1 MKINIIFHLK
11 NLYIFFAFLSLI
23 IFFFSTAKVQA
34 KSFKIN
40 NIEISRPFEMDFSK
54 NEVIDE
60 GFQKAFNELTSLIIK
75 SSDKKKIQKIELNEI
90 KGMVESFTIKEEK
103 FVDQIYYL
111 NLGVSF
117 NKRKVYK
124 FLEFKNI
131 FPSVPKKKKFL
142 FIPIIIDEK
151 NKDLLLYSKNSF
163 FSEWNNYNKSYDLI
177 EYILPTEDLEDLN
190 LIKEKYEFIEKY
202 DFREITDKYNLEDS
216 IVSLIFIN
224 QNEARVLSRIT
235 MKNNTTLKNQSF
247 FDIDF
252 ENIEK
257 IGEMIETLK
266 IIYEDHWKN
275 YNLIN
280 TSVKYP
286 LMVKV
291 GSSNNTKI
299 SEFEKLL
306 KKTDLVYNF
315 YISKFDKDFV
325 YFQIVFNG
333 TPDVF
338 LKTMVENNYDFN
350 TQNKIWSLK

>member
-1 MKINIIFHLK
+1 M
-11 NLYIFFAFLSLI
+11 
-23 IFFFSTAKVQA
+23 
-34 KSFKIN
+34 
-40 NIEISRPFEMDFSK
+40 
-54 NEVIDE
+54 
-60 GFQKAFNELTSLIIK
+60 
-75 SSDKKKIQKIELNEI
+75 
-90 KGMVESFTIKEEK
+90 
-103 FVDQIYYL
+103 
-111 NLGVSF
+111 
-117 NKRKVYK
+117 
-124 FLEFKNI
+124 EFKNI
-131 FPSVPKKKKFL
+131 FPSVPKKKFL

-151 NKDLLLYSKNSF
+151 NKDLILYSKNSF

-247 FDIDF
+247 DIDF

-257 IGEMIETLK
+257 IREMIETLK

-291 GSSNNTKI
+291 GI
-299 SEFEKLL
+299 
-306 KKTDLVYNF
+306 
-315 YISKFDKDFV
+315 
-325 YFQIVFNG
+325 
-333 TPDVF
+333 
-338 LKTMVENNYDFN
+338 
-350 TQNKIWSLK
+350 

>member
-131 FPSVPKKKKFL
+131 FPSVPKKKK
-142 FIPIIIDEK
+142 
-151 NKDLLLYSKNSF
+151 
-163 FSEWNNYNKSYDLI
+163 
-177 EYILPTEDLEDLN
+177 
-190 LIKEKYEFIEKY
+190 
-202 DFREITDKYNLEDS
+202 
-216 IVSLIFIN
+216 
-224 QNEARVLSRIT
+224 
-235 MKNNTTLKNQSF
+235 
-247 FDIDF
+247 
-252 ENIEK
+252 
-257 IGEMIETLK
+257 
-266 IIYEDHWKN
+266 
-275 YNLIN
+275 
-280 TSVKYP
+280 
-286 LMVKV
+286 
-291 GSSNNTKI
+291 
-299 SEFEKLL
+299 
-306 KKTDLVYNF
+306 NF
-315 YISKFDKDFV
+315 YL
-325 YFQIVFNG
+325 
-333 TPDVF
+333 F
-338 LKTMVENNYDFN
+338 L
-350 TQNKIWSLK
+350 